1 MKNQYNGKGSP
12 IKSKGKTN
20 EVTNET
26 NGDMDIKTNSGS
38 RTFSKLLVIFLFGCG
53 SIYLLTEYKS
63 GPVTVFIEFAV
74 PEEYGEI
81 VMGHINELVPLVDT
95 IKEQVK
101 EHIQSVL
108 EIVMV
113 NEAPKDLDGEIRI
126 KDVEEKNMQNEE
138 DFSNGG
144 KETISV
150 KETKKAG
157 EDIGTNNNEEKVNGI
172 EMKKKVKEANLKE
185 FKETK
190 EVEMENGEKSK
201 MSKVKE
207 EEISAEEQKGETEE
221 DIADKEAE
229 KELQKRK
236 DSIKEAAQ
244 EEEAFI
250 KAQSQMEEAVKESV
264 KWAAREQVKSHQ
276 IVM

>member
-1 MKNQYNGKGSP
+1 
-12 IKSKGKTN
+12 
-20 EVTNET
+20 
-26 NGDMDIKTNSGS
+26 MDIKTNSGS
-38 RTFSKLLVIFLFGCG
+38 RTFCKLLVIFLFGCG

-157 EDIGTNNNEEKVNGI
+157 EDIGTNNEEKVNGI

-207 EEISAEEQKGETEE
+207 DEISAEEQKGETEE